1 MKKIAGTPVFKGT
14 SVPIETLFDHL
25 ENGIS
30 VEEFLLDFPSVT
42 KEQVNEVLE
51 IASTLMSSKDVKK
64 LYETAA

>member
-1 MKKIAGTPVFKGT
+1 
-14 SVPIETLFDHL
+14 VPIETLFDHL